1 MATIL
6 ASDLY
11 RNRTEAELAKRESAL
26 TVGRMKILQ
35 VLLPL
40 AACGLLVYCFQRP
53 AVVPERYD
61 LVIENA
67 RIADGTGGA
76 LTNGSIAI
84 REGRIVA
91 VGKVDGG
98 VAAAV
103 RIDAGGKVVAPGFID
118 VHTHSEGIADLPV
131 AENFLRMGVTT
142 IVTGNCGSSDT
153 DIAKFFTKVE
163 AAKCAVNVAT
173 LVGHNSVR
181 RLAMHGSWDRVPA
194 PEELDKMK
202 SLVDRGMR
210 DGAVGLST
218 GLIYLPGTFA
228 KPEEI
233 IELAKV
239 ASAHGGIY
247 ASHMRAENVKIFDA
261 LEEVFRVAREA
272 KIRAEVSHLKL
283 SGPSAWGKTAEVIA
297 ALDQARAEGLA
308 ITHDA
313 YAYTA
318 SSTTLSQ
325 LIPDSA
331 REGSDADFLA
341 RINDPVKKAEII
353 AGMKEMLVRSGR
365 EDFRYAVV
373 ARFQPDPTLAGRNI
387 AEAAQI
393 TRGSDS
399 LEHQMETILDIH
411 RRGSGS
417 GVFHGMNEEDLQ
429 NFLRHPLTMIASDGG
444 PRSGKPGT
452 DASHPRS
459 YGNNARVLARY
470 VRDRKILTLAEAVR
484 RMTSLPAEIFRLP
497 DRGTLRPG
505 AWADLVIFDPEKVN
519 DPATYDDPH
528 HCAEGFTDVLVNGV
542 PVIRDGQLT
551 GERGGQ
557 ALRAV
562 PVPPVPGGF
571 GRMAQGL

>member
-1 MATIL
+1 M
-6 ASDLY
+6 
-11 RNRTEAELAKRESAL
+11 
-26 TVGRMKILQ
+26 
-35 VLLPL
+35 
-40 AACGLLVYCFQRP
+40 
-53 AVVPERYD
+53 
-61 LVIENA
+61 
-67 RIADGTGGA
+67 
-76 LTNGSIAI
+76 
-84 REGRIVA
+84 
-91 VGKVDGG
+91 
-98 VAAAV
+98 
-103 RIDAGGKVVAPGFID
+103 
-118 VHTHSEGIADLPV
+118 
-131 AENFLRMGVTT
+131 
-142 IVTGNCGSSDT
+142 
-153 DIAKFFTKVE
+153 
-163 AAKCAVNVAT
+163 
-173 LVGHNSVR
+173 
-181 RLAMHGSWDRVPA
+181 
-194 PEELDKMK
+194 
-202 SLVDRGMR
+202 
-210 DGAVGLST
+210 
-218 GLIYLPGTFA
+218 
-228 KPEEI
+228 
-233 IELAKV
+233 
-239 ASAHGGIY
+239 
-247 ASHMRAENVKIFDA
+247 
-261 LEEVFRVAREA
+261 
-272 KIRAEVSHLKL
+272 
-283 SGPSAWGKTAEVIA
+283 
-297 ALDQARAEGLA
+297 
-308 ITHDA
+308 
-313 YAYTA
+313 
-318 SSTTLSQ
+318 
-325 LIPDSA
+325 IPDSA

-387 AEAAQI
+387 AEVAQI

-399 LEHQMETILDIH
+399 LDAQMETILDIH

-557 ALRAV
+557 ALRAI

-571 GRMAQGL
+571 GRMA